1 MYIYAFVVD
10 TFCIHFLINKIS
22 EVFTIAS
29 KEKDLQ
35 INDEIRSGQ
44 MLVIGPKGEQL
55 GVKTKTDALTL
66 ADYAGFDLV
75 LINESSNPPVAKLMD
90 YKKYK
95 YEKKKKQKEN
105 DKKQKESSFEIK
117 EYRLSVTIDKH
128 DFETKMN
135 NARKQLE
142 KGNKIK
148 ASIRFKGRQLAHT
161 ELGEE
166 VLKRFA
172 EGLSDISVIET
183 QPKFEFKTI
192 FMVLTPKKD
201 K

>member
-1 MYIYAFVVD
+1 MSFNSGYIVS
-10 TFCIHFLINKIS
+10 TFLM
-22 EVFTIAS
+22 EVLTIA
-29 KEKDLQ
+29 KEKDLL
-35 INDEIRSGQ
+35 INNEIRCGS

-55 GVKTKTDALTL
+55 GVKSRSDALTL

-75 LINESSNPPVAKLMD
+75 LINQNANPPVCKLMD

-105 DKKQKESSFEIK
+105 DKKQRESSFEVK

-128 DFETKMN
+128 DFDTKMN
-135 NARKQLE
+135 NAKKHLE

-166 VLKRFA
+166 VLRRFA
-172 EGLSDISVIET
+172 DALSEVSEIEQ
-183 QPKFEFKTI
+183 QPKFEFKSMY
-192 FMVLTPKKD
+192 MVLAPKK
-201 K
+201 

>member
-1 MYIYAFVVD
+1 MSFNSGYIVS
-10 TFCIHFLINKIS
+10 TFLM
-22 EVFTIAS
+22 EVLTIA
-29 KEKDLQ
+29 KEKDLL
-35 INDEIRSGQ
+35 INNEIRCGS
-44 MLVIGPKGEQL
+44 MLVIGPKGEQV
-55 GVKTKTDALTL
+55 GVKSRSDALTL

-75 LINESSNPPVAKLMD
+75 LINENANPPVCKLMD

-105 DKKQKESSFEIK
+105 DKKQRESSFEVK

-128 DFETKMN
+128 DFDTKMN
-135 NARKQLE
+135 NAKKHLE

-166 VLKRFA
+166 VLRRFA
-172 EGLSDISVIET
+172 DALSEVSEIEQ
-183 QPKFEFKTI
+183 QPKFEFKSMY
-192 FMVLTPKKD
+192 MVLAPKK
-201 K
+201 

>member
-1 MYIYAFVVD
+1 MSFNSGYIVS
-10 TFCIHFLINKIS
+10 TFLMEVLTIAKGKDLLIN
-22 EVFTIAS
+22 
-29 KEKDLQ
+29 
-35 INDEIRSGQ
+35 NEIRCGS

-55 GVKTKTDALTL
+55 GVKSRSDALTL

-75 LINESSNPPVAKLMD
+75 LINENANPPVCKLMD

-105 DKKQKESSFEIK
+105 DKKQRESSFEVK

-128 DFETKMN
+128 DFDTKMN
-135 NARKQLE
+135 NAKKHLE

-166 VLKRFA
+166 VLRRFA
-172 EGLSDISVIET
+172 DALSEVSEIEQ
-183 QPKFEFKTI
+183 QPKFEFKSMY
-192 FMVLTPKKD
+192 MVLAPKK
-201 K
+201 

>member
-1 MYIYAFVVD
+1 MSFNSGYIVS
-10 TFCIHFLINKIS
+10 TFLM
-22 EVFTIAS
+22 EGLTIA
-29 KEKDLQ
+29 KEKDLL
-35 INDEIRSGQ
+35 INNEIRCGS

-55 GVKTKTDALTL
+55 GVKSRSDALTL

-75 LINESSNPPVAKLMD
+75 LINENANPPVCKLMD

-105 DKKQKESSFEIK
+105 DKKQRESSFEVK

-128 DFETKMN
+128 DFDTKMN
-135 NARKQLE
+135 NAKKHLE

-166 VLKRFA
+166 VLRRFA
-172 EGLSDISVIET
+172 DALSEVSEIEQ
-183 QPKFEFKTI
+183 QPKFEFKSI
-192 FMVLTPKKD
+192 YMVLAPKK
-201 K
+201 

>member
-1 MYIYAFVVD
+1 MSFNSGYIVS
-10 TFCIHFLINKIS
+10 TFLM
-22 EVFTIAS
+22 EVLTIA
-29 KEKDLQ
+29 KEKDLL
-35 INDEIRSGQ
+35 INNEIRCGS

-55 GVKTKTDALTL
+55 GVKSRSDALTL

-75 LINESSNPPVAKLMD
+75 LINENANPPVCKLMD

-105 DKKQKESSFEIK
+105 DKKQRESSFEVK

-128 DFETKMN
+128 DFDTKMN
-135 NARKQLE
+135 NAKKHLE

-166 VLKRFA
+166 VLRRFA
-172 EGLSDISVIET
+172 DALSEVSEIEQ
-183 QPKFEFKTI
+183 QPKFEFKSI
-192 FMVLTPKKD
+192 YMVLAPKK
-201 K
+201 

>member
-1 MYIYAFVVD
+1 MSFNSGYIVS
-10 TFCIHFLINKIS
+10 TFLM
-22 EVFTIAS
+22 EVLTIA
-29 KEKDLQ
+29 KEKDLL
-35 INDEIRSGQ
+35 INNEIRCGS

-55 GVKTKTDALTL
+55 GVKSRSDALTL

-75 LINESSNPPVAKLMD
+75 LINENANPPVCKLMD

-105 DKKQKESSFEIK
+105 DKKQRESSFEVK

-128 DFETKMN
+128 DFDTKMN
-135 NARKQLE
+135 NAKKHLE

-166 VLKRFA
+166 VLRRFA
-172 EGLSDISVIET
+172 DALSEVSEIEQ
-183 QPKFEFKTI
+183 QPKFEFKSVY
-192 FMVLTPKKD
+192 MVLAPKK
-201 K
+201 

>member
-1 MYIYAFVVD
+1 MSFNSGYIVS
-10 TFCIHFLINKIS
+10 TFLM
-22 EVFTIAS
+22 EVLTIA
-29 KEKDLQ
+29 KEKDLL
-35 INDEIRSGQ
+35 INNEIRCGS

-55 GVKTKTDALTL
+55 GVKSRSDALTL

-75 LINESSNPPVAKLMD
+75 LINENANPPVCKLMD

-105 DKKQKESSFEIK
+105 DKKQRESSFEVK

-128 DFETKMN
+128 DFDTKMN
-135 NARKQLE
+135 NAKKHLE

-166 VLKRFA
+166 VLRRFA
-172 EGLSDISVIET
+172 DALSEVSEIEQ
-183 QPKFEFKTI
+183 QPKFEFKSI
-192 FMVLTPKKD
+192 YMVFAPKK
-201 K
+201 

>member
-1 MYIYAFVVD
+1 MSFNSGYIVS
-10 TFCIHFLINKIS
+10 TFLMEVLTIAKGKDLLIN
-22 EVFTIAS
+22 
-29 KEKDLQ
+29 
-35 INDEIRSGQ
+35 NEIRCGS

-55 GVKTKTDALTL
+55 GVKSRSDALTL

-75 LINESSNPPVAKLMD
+75 LINENANPPVCKLMD

-105 DKKQKESSFEIK
+105 DKKQRESSFEVK

-128 DFETKMN
+128 DFDTKMN
-135 NARKQLE
+135 NAKKHLE

-166 VLKRFA
+166 VLRRFA
-172 EGLSDISVIET
+172 DALSEVSEIEQ
-183 QPKFEFKTI
+183 QPKFEFKSI
-192 FMVLTPKKD
+192 YMVLAPKK
-201 K
+201 

>member
-1 MYIYAFVVD
+1 MSFNSGYIVS
-10 TFCIHFLINKIS
+10 TFLM
-22 EVFTIAS
+22 EVLTIA
-29 KEKDLQ
+29 KEKDLL
-35 INDEIRSGQ
+35 INNEIRCGS

-55 GVKTKTDALTL
+55 GVKSRSDALTL

-75 LINESSNPPVAKLMD
+75 LINENANPPVCKLMD

-105 DKKQKESSFEIK
+105 DKKQRESSFEVK

-128 DFETKMN
+128 DFDTKMN
-135 NARKQLE
+135 NAKKHLE

-166 VLKRFA
+166 VLRRFA
-172 EGLSDISVIET
+172 DALSEVSEIEQ
-183 QPKFEFKTI
+183 QPKFEFKSMY
-192 FMVLTPKKD
+192 MVLAPKK
-201 K
+201 

>member
-1 MYIYAFVVD
+1 MSFNSGYIVS
-10 TFCIHFLINKIS
+10 TFLM
-22 EVFTIAS
+22 EVLTIA
-29 KEKDLQ
+29 KEKDLL
-35 INDEIRSGQ
+35 INNEIRCGS

-55 GVKTKTDALTL
+55 GVKSRSDALTL

-75 LINESSNPPVAKLMD
+75 LINENANPPVCKLMD

-105 DKKQKESSFEIK
+105 DKKQRESSFEVK

-128 DFETKMN
+128 DFDTKMN
-135 NARKQLE
+135 NAKKHLE

-148 ASIRFKGRQLAHT
+148 ALIRFKGRQLAHT

-166 VLKRFA
+166 VLRRFA
-172 EGLSDISVIET
+172 DALSEVSEIEQ
-183 QPKFEFKTI
+183 QPKFEFKSI
-192 FMVLTPKKD
+192 YMVLAPKK
-201 K
+201 

>member
-1 MYIYAFVVD
+1 M
-10 TFCIHFLINKIS
+10 
-22 EVFTIAS
+22 EVLTIAS
-29 KEKDLQ
+29 KERDLP
-35 INDEIRSGQ
+35 INDQIRHGQ

-55 GVKTKTDALTL
+55 GVKSRNDALIL

-75 LINESSNPPVAKLMD
+75 LINESSNPPVCKLMD

-105 DKKQKESSFEIK
+105 DKKSRDTGFEVK

-128 DFETKMN
+128 DFETKMK
-135 NARKQLE
+135 NALKHLE

-148 ASIRFKGRQLAHT
+148 ASVRFKGRQLAHT

-166 VLKRFA
+166 VLRRFA
-172 EGLSDISVIET
+172 EGLSEISDIEQ
-183 QPKFEFKTI
+183 QPKFEFKSI
-192 FMVLTPKKD
+192 YMVLAPKK

>member
-1 MYIYAFVVD
+1 MSFNSGYIVS
-10 TFCIHFLINKIS
+10 TFLM
-22 EVFTIAS
+22 EVLTIA
-29 KEKDLQ
+29 KEKDLL
-35 INDEIRSGQ
+35 INNEIRCGS

-55 GVKTKTDALTL
+55 GVKSRSDALTL

-75 LINESSNPPVAKLMD
+75 LINENANPPVYKLMD

-105 DKKQKESSFEIK
+105 DKKQRESSFEVK

-128 DFETKMN
+128 DFDTKMN
-135 NARKQLE
+135 NAKKHIE

-166 VLKRFA
+166 VLRRFA
-172 EGLSDISVIET
+172 DALSEVSEIEQ
-183 QPKFEFKTI
+183 QPKFEFKSI
-192 FMVLTPKKD
+192 YMVLAPKK
-201 K
+201 

>member
-1 MYIYAFVVD
+1 MEVLDIA
-10 TFCIHFLINKIS
+10 NKG
-22 EVFTIAS
+22 
-29 KEKDLQ
+29 KDLYINEQ
-35 INDEIRSGQ
+35 IRAKEV
-44 MLVIGPKGEQL
+44 MVIGPAGEQL
-55 GVKTKTDALTL
+55 GVKSRSDALTL

-75 LINESSNPPVAKLMD
+75 LINENANPPVCKLMD

-105 DKKQKESSFEIK
+105 DKKQRESSFEVK

-128 DFETKMN
+128 DFDTKMN
-135 NARKQLE
+135 NAKKHLE

-166 VLKRFA
+166 VLRRFA
-172 EGLSDISVIET
+172 DALSEVSEIEQ
-183 QPKFEFKTI
+183 QPKFEFKSI
-192 FMVLTPKKD
+192 YMVLAPKK
-201 K
+201 

>member
-1 MYIYAFVVD
+1 MSFNSGYIVS
-10 TFCIHFLINKIS
+10 TFLMEVLTIAKGKELLIN
-22 EVFTIAS
+22 
-29 KEKDLQ
+29 
-35 INDEIRSGQ
+35 NEIRCGS

-55 GVKTKTDALTL
+55 GVKSRSDALTL

-75 LINESSNPPVAKLMD
+75 LINENANPPVCKLMD

-105 DKKQKESSFEIK
+105 DKKQRESSFEVK

-128 DFETKMN
+128 DFDTKMN
-135 NARKQLE
+135 NAKKHLE

-166 VLKRFA
+166 VLRRFA
-172 EGLSDISVIET
+172 DALSEVSEIEQ
-183 QPKFEFKTI
+183 QPKFEFKSI
-192 FMVLTPKKD
+192 YMVLAPKK
-201 K
+201 

>member
-1 MYIYAFVVD
+1 
-10 TFCIHFLINKIS
+10 
-22 EVFTIAS
+22 
-29 KEKDLQ
+29 
-35 INDEIRSGQ
+35 

-55 GVKTKTDALTL
+55 GVKTRNDALTL

-75 LINESSNPPVAKLMD
+75 LINENGNPPVAKLMD

-128 DFETKMN
+128 DFETKAN
-135 NARKQLE
+135 NARKHLE

-166 VLKRFA
+166 VLKKFA
-172 EGLSDISVIET
+172 STLSDISDIEQ
-183 QPKFEFKTI
+183 QPKFEFKSMYI
-192 FMVLTPKKD
+192 VIAPKK
-201 K
+201 

>member
-1 MYIYAFVVD
+1 MSFNSGYIVS
-10 TFCIHFLINKIS
+10 TFLMEVLTIAKGKDLLIN
-22 EVFTIAS
+22 
-29 KEKDLQ
+29 
-35 INDEIRSGQ
+35 NEIRCGS

-55 GVKTKTDALTL
+55 GVKSRSDALTL

-75 LINESSNPPVAKLMD
+75 LINENANPPVCKLMD

-105 DKKQKESSFEIK
+105 DKKQRESSFEVK

-128 DFETKMN
+128 DFDTKMN
-135 NARKQLE
+135 NAKKHLE

-166 VLKRFA
+166 VLRRFA
-172 EGLSDISVIET
+172 DALSEVSEIE
-183 QPKFEFKTI
+183 QQHKFEFKSI
-192 FMVLTPKKD
+192 YMVLAPKK
-201 K
+201 

>member
-1 MYIYAFVVD
+1 M
-10 TFCIHFLINKIS
+10 
-22 EVFTIAS
+22 EVCTITS

-35 INDEIRSGQ
+35 INNEIRCGQ

-66 ADYAGFDLV
+66 ADYSGFDLV
-75 LINESSNPPVAKLMD
+75 LINENGNPPVAKLMD

-95 YEKKKKQKEN
+95 YEKKKRQKEN

-128 DFETKMN
+128 DFDTKMN

-142 KGNKIK
+142 KGNKVK

-166 VLKRFA
+166 VIRRFA
-172 EGLSDISVIET
+172 EGLSDISVIEIE
-183 QPKFEFKTI
+183 PKFEFKSI
-192 FMVLTPKKD
+192 FMVIAPKK
-201 K
+201 

>member
-1 MYIYAFVVD
+1 MSFNSGYIVS
-10 TFCIHFLINKIS
+10 TFLM
-22 EVFTIAS
+22 EVLTIA
-29 KEKDLQ
+29 KEKDLL
-35 INDEIRSGQ
+35 INNEIRCGS

-55 GVKTKTDALTL
+55 GVKSRSDALTL

-75 LINESSNPPVAKLMD
+75 LINENANPPVCKLMD

-105 DKKQKESSFEIK
+105 NKKQRESSFEVK

-128 DFETKMN
+128 DFDTKMN
-135 NARKQLE
+135 NAKKHLE

-166 VLKRFA
+166 VLRRFA
-172 EGLSDISVIET
+172 DALSEVSEIEQ
-183 QPKFEFKTI
+183 QPKFEFKSI
-192 FMVLTPKKD
+192 YMVLAPKK
-201 K
+201 

>member
-1 MYIYAFVVD
+1 MSFNSGYIVS
-10 TFCIHFLINKIS
+10 TFLM
-22 EVFTIAS
+22 EVLTIA
-29 KEKDLQ
+29 KEKDLL
-35 INDEIRSGQ
+35 INNEIRCGS

-55 GVKTKTDALTL
+55 GVKSRSDALTL

-75 LINESSNPPVAKLMD
+75 LINENANQPVCKLMD
-90 YKKYK
+90 YKKYT

-105 DKKQKESSFEIK
+105 DKKQRESSFEVK

-128 DFETKMN
+128 DFDTKMN
-135 NARKQLE
+135 NAKKQLE

-166 VLKRFA
+166 VLRRFA
-172 EGLSDISVIET
+172 DALSEVSEIEQ
-183 QPKFEFKTI
+183 QPKFEFKSI
-192 FMVLTPKKD
+192 YMVLAPKK
-201 K
+201 

>member
-1 MYIYAFVVD
+1 MSFNSGYIVS
-10 TFCIHFLINKIS
+10 TFLMEVLTIAKEKNLLIN
-22 EVFTIAS
+22 
-29 KEKDLQ
+29 
-35 INDEIRSGQ
+35 NEIRCGS

-55 GVKTKTDALTL
+55 GVKSRSDALTL

-75 LINESSNPPVAKLMD
+75 LINENANPPVCKLMD

-105 DKKQKESSFEIK
+105 DKKQRESSFEVK

-128 DFETKMN
+128 DFDTKMN
-135 NARKQLE
+135 NAKKHLE

-166 VLKRFA
+166 VLRRFA
-172 EGLSDISVIET
+172 DALSEVSEIEQ
-183 QPKFEFKTI
+183 QPKFEFKSMY
-192 FMVLTPKKD
+192 MVLAPKK
-201 K
+201 

>member
-35 INDEIRSGQ
+35 INDEIRAGQ

>member
-1 MYIYAFVVD
+1 MSFNSGYIVS
-10 TFCIHFLINKIS
+10 TFLM
-22 EVFTIAS
+22 EVLTIS
-29 KEKDLQ
+29 KEKDLL
-35 INDEIRSGQ
+35 INNEIRCGS

-55 GVKTKTDALTL
+55 GVKSRSDALTL

-75 LINESSNPPVAKLMD
+75 LINENANPPVCKLMD

-105 DKKQKESSFEIK
+105 DKKQRESSFEVK

-128 DFETKMN
+128 DFDTKMN
-135 NARKQLE
+135 NAKKHLE

-166 VLKRFA
+166 VLRRFA
-172 EGLSDISVIET
+172 DALSEVSEIEQ
-183 QPKFEFKTI
+183 QPKFEFKSI
-192 FMVLTPKKD
+192 YMVLAPKK
-201 K
+201 

>member
-1 MYIYAFVVD
+1 MEVLTIANKGKD
-10 TFCIHFLINKIS
+10 LLING
-22 EVFTIAS
+22 
-29 KEKDLQ
+29 D
-35 INDEIRSGQ
+35 IRCNQ

-55 GVKTKTDALTL
+55 GVKSRSDALTL
-66 ADYAGFDLV
+66 ADYSGFDLV
-75 LINESSNPPVAKLMD
+75 LINESANPPVCKLMD

-105 DKKQKESSFEIK
+105 DKKQIETSYEVK

-128 DFETKMN
+128 DFETKMK
-135 NARKQLE
+135 NAEKHLL
-142 KGNKIK
+142 KGNKVK

-172 EGLSDISVIET
+172 EGLSGVSEIESK
-183 QPKFEFKTI
+183 PKFEFKSI
-192 FMVLTPKKD
+192 YMVLAPKK
-201 K
+201 